1 MKKLIKTVFF
11 LCAGVS
17 LAFANPTPQ
26 PKSFAVG
33 MYNVTHTRT
42 LKVFIEKSKGDD
54 LKITLK
60 NDVGIIISDNNVPK
74 KSTKEGYAYDLISLQ
89 PGKYTLE
96 IKNDKEIFSKEI
108 NVIQSVQID
117 DQIVL

>member
-17 LAFANPTPQ
+17 LAFANPSPQ
-26 PKSFAVG
+26 PKSFSVG
-33 MYNVTHTRT
+33 MYNVSHTRT
-42 LKVFIEKSKGDD
+42 LKVFIEKSKGDE

-60 NDVGIIISDNNVPK
+60 NEDGKEVSDNYVPK
-74 KSTKEGYAYDLISLQ
+74 KSVKEGYAFDLSALE

-96 IKNDKEIFSKEI
+96 ITNSREKFTKEI
-108 NVIQSVQID
+108 NVVQSVQID